1 VHALAELD
9 DDWVDAYCVLY
20 DAIWAVECAL
30 TQRYIDLRRQY
41 QISDLDPTLLE
52 SDETFEQLYHQR
64 SSLIVST
71 FQFKGPI
78 IPPTDLMES
87 LAINLL
93 AWDTSLDQ
101 FLSQQDSLLQHRM
114 SLPQAPL
121 RILSYGKHIDELR
134 PYTEAATRTCAEWM
148 TSRKAGASA
157 QSGNPRS
164 SVEPD
169 GTDASVIT
177 NIHSRPGDDDLKAWV
192 TKMASANASLYSQ
205 PLDGPDVPLYLVDCP
220 KLHAIP
226 RKYIAYQLRW
236 SDKWAYESIQGD
248 ASFVNWKEGVQC
260 PSCAS
265 GAKIKCA
272 RLLEPLHNPSVTT
285 KSTAIHHTDD
295 QSQHSEQTMN
305 SNTATS
311 NSTTSQHTSD
321 HSSLINSFPGQST
334 IHTIASQTHSDP
346 GIARSTTSQL
356 PQYTESPISPT
367 TFSPSSYSPRPYG
380 SSMSDYPISPLTESF
395 DLALPEVAS
404 SRLSMN
410 LPIPVHT
417 PSTTDLPTARTS
429 ISIAAPSSSRIR
441 PDPSSPSLTWNATS
455 HTTTKP
461 ASRSAR
467 FSSMRR
473 KPTTKDKDLAQLP
486 KEPLFAFSSS
496 GRSSLLWG
504 KASSHVTRFDMS
516 VSESSIQQGCK
527 YVAEGLEAAA
537 AGERKCVI
545 IAAKNASKKRL
556 MVFNGMNT
564 IRESEVEL
572 EVTGKAHEISVAVS
586 KDDKHV
592 AISLN
597 DQIDMFCLEG
607 GLRRVAFHQQPDVY
621 ELRDSASTPSVIRPP
636 SSGPAPDDTKIP
648 ASKDAAEDQET
659 PTSIISR
666 KLYFSTDSQRLVVA
680 TQLSSH
686 SVSLDVWDIARAP
699 ISPISQSRSFK
710 LPPRVLNDGD
720 LTSVFYDPTRRAAL
734 VTAFI
739 SKEYPLLIPFPGYAA
754 LQNETFSTKIVAA
767 AQSPSGSVFVVAN
780 AMTEIIMFEYTAKG
794 AFAPRKLKKASSKIS
809 SSVFKPG
816 AIVLGMPAEDVL
828 KVFWIR
834 EGRCMLR
841 TIRLG
846 MTEGIQDVDIRG
858 KYDELISRSLVGTP
872 SVGIAELDGG

>member
-1 VHALAELD
+1 MHALAELD

-41 QISDLDPTLLE
+41 RISHLDPTLLE
-52 SDETFEQLYHQR
+52 NDETFEQLYHQR

-101 FLSQQDSLLQHRM
+101 FLSRQDSLLQHRM
-114 SLPQAPL
+114 SLPQAPV
-121 RILSYGKHIDELR
+121 RILSYGKHIDELK
-134 PYTEAATRTCAEWM
+134 PYTEAATRTFAEWM
-148 TSRKAGASA
+148 SSRKAGASS

-164 SVEPD
+164 SAESDV
-169 GTDASVIT
+169 TNASVIT
-177 NIHSRPGDDDLKAWV
+177 NIHTRPGDDDLKAWV

-205 PLDGPDVPLYLVDCP
+205 PLAGPDVPLYLVDCP
-220 KLHAIP
+220 KLHAVP

-272 RLLEPLHNPSVTT
+272 RLLEPLHNPSATNT
-285 KSTAIHHTDD
+285 STAIHHTDN

-311 NSTTSQHTSD
+311 NSTTSQHISD
-321 HSSLINSFPGQST
+321 QGSLINSFPGQSN
-334 IHTIASQTHSDP
+334 IHTIASQTQSDP
-346 GIARSTTSQL
+346 GIARSTILQL

-367 TFSPSSYSPRPYG
+367 TFNPSSYFPRPYG

-395 DLALPEVAS
+395 DLTLPEVAS

-417 PSTTDLPTARTS
+417 PSTTDLPTACTS
-429 ISIAAPSSSRIR
+429 ISVGPLDSSRMR
-441 PDPSSPSLTWNATS
+441 PDLSSPSLTWSATS
-455 HTTTKP
+455 HTKTKP

-486 KEPLFAFSSS
+486 KDTIFTLSSS

-504 KASSHVTRFDMS
+504 KAGSHVARFDMS

-527 YVAEGLEAAA
+527 YVAEGAEAAA
-537 AGERKCVI
+537 KST
-545 IAAKNASKKRL
+545 SKRRL
-556 MVFNGMNT
+556 MVFDGMNT
-564 IRESEVEL
+564 ICQSEIEL
-572 EVTGKAHEISVAVS
+572 EVTGKAYEISITVS
-586 KDDKHV
+586 KDDKYV

-597 DQIDMFCLEG
+597 DQIDLFCLEG
-607 GLRRVAFHQQPDVY
+607 SLRRIAFHQQSDVY
-621 ELRDSASTPSVIRPP
+621 ELRDSESTPSVTRPP
-636 SSGPAPDDTKIP
+636 SSGPATDHTKIP
-648 ASKDAAEDQET
+648 ALKDAIEDQEA

-666 KLYFSTDSQRLVVA
+666 KVYFSTDSQRLVIA

-686 SVSLDVWDIARAP
+686 SISLDVWDITRAP

-710 LPPRVLNDGD
+710 LPPSVLNDGD

-739 SKEYPLLIPFPGYAA
+739 SKEYPLLVPFPGYAP
-754 LQNETFSTKIVAA
+754 LQNETFSTKVVAA

-834 EGRCMLR
+834 EGKCMLR

-858 KYDELISRSLVGTP
+858 KYDELISRSVVETP
-872 SVGIAELDGG
+872 SVGIAELEGG

>member
-1 VHALAELD
+1 MHALAELD
-9 DDWVDAYCVLY
+9 DDWIDAYCVLY
-20 DAIWAVECAL
+20 DAIWTVECAL

-41 QISDLDPTLLE
+41 QTRDLDPTLLE
-52 SDETFEQLYHQR
+52 NDETFEQLYHQR

-101 FLSQQDSLLQHRM
+101 FLSRQDSLLQHRM

-121 RILSYGKHIDELR
+121 RVLSYGKHVEELK
-134 PYTEAATRTCAEWM
+134 PYTEAATRTFAEWM
-148 TSRKAGASA
+148 SNREAGASS
-157 QSGNPRS
+157 QSGNPHS
-164 SVEPD
+164 AAESD
-169 GTDASVIT
+169 GTNVSLIVDM
-177 NIHSRPGDDDLKAWV
+177 HPRPGDEDVRAWI

-205 PLDGPDVPLYLVDCP
+205 PLDGPDVPIYLVDCP
-220 KLHAIP
+220 KLHAVP
-226 RKYIAYQLRW
+226 KKYLAYQLRW

-248 ASFVNWKEGVQC
+248 AGFVNWKEGVQC

-265 GAKIKCA
+265 GVKIKCA
-272 RLLEPLHNPSVTT
+272 RLLEPLHTT
-285 KSTAIHHTDD
+285 SATKTCSAIHHTDN

-311 NSTTSQHTSD
+311 NSTTSQLMDQGSQ
-321 HSSLINSFPGQST
+321 INGYPGQS
-334 IHTIASQTHSDP
+334 INHTIASQTQSDP
-346 GIARSTTSQL
+346 GIARSTILQL

-367 TFSPSSYSPRPYG
+367 TFSPSSYFPRPYG

-395 DLALPEVAS
+395 DLTLPEVAS

-417 PSTTDLPTARTS
+417 PSTTDLPTVQS
-429 ISIAAPSSSRIR
+429 FISTASLDSNRMR
-441 PDPSSPSLTWNATS
+441 PDPSSPSLTWSATS
-455 HTTTKP
+455 HTKPKP

-473 KPTTKDKDLAQLP
+473 KPSTKDKDLAQLP
-486 KEPLFAFSSS
+486 KEPIFAFSSS
-496 GRSSLLWG
+496 GRSLLLWG
-504 KASSHVTRFDMS
+504 KAGAHVTRFDMS
-516 VSESSIQQGCK
+516 VGESSIQQGCK

-545 IAAKNASKKRL
+545 IATKGTSKRRL
-556 MVFNGMNT
+556 MVFDGMNT
-564 IRESEVEL
+564 VCESEVEL
-572 EVTGKAHEISVAVS
+572 EVTGKAHEISVAIS

-592 AISLN
+592 AVSLN
-597 DQIDMFCLEG
+597 DQIDLFGVEG
-607 GLRRVAFHQQPDVY
+607 GLRRISFHQQSDVY
-621 ELRDSASTPSVIRPP
+621 ELRDAATTLSVTRPP
-636 SSGPAPDDTKIP
+636 SSSPAAEHIKAP
-648 ASKDAAEDQET
+648 ASKDAVEDQET
-659 PTSIISR
+659 STSIISR

-686 SVSLDVWDIARAP
+686 SITLDVWDITRAP

-720 LTSVFYDPTRRAAL
+720 LTSVFYDPIRRAAL

-754 LQNETFSTKIVAA
+754 LANETFSTKIVAA

-834 EGRCMLR
+834 DGKCMLR

-858 KYDELISRSLVGTP
+858 KYDELNSRSVVGAP